1 MTVVRPR
8 PHKLL
13 RSRPTIGVLVGW
25 QVYVGM
31 LDGFIDQ
38 VFQGIIAGA
47 AERECNLLLAC
58 GTGLPY
64 GTGFGKPAWP
74 FLSPTHD
81 FLPVGPWNCDGLI
94 VLHPI
99 GAQDRVDY
107 ISDLVDSGYPV
118 VFSGDYNKGSAVTVD
133 NQGGITQALDHL
145 LAHGHRQIAFIVGR
159 DKDIDGDSYQRYQAY
174 LNWLQQHNIAVD
186 PNLIATGYNAYSGGQ
201 EAMAQILKRKVPFTA
216 LLANN
221 DDSASGAMQTLQ
233 EAGLL
238 VPHDIAVIGFD
249 NRASA
254 QAQVPMLTSVHFP
267 MFELGRRTV
276 DQLLQSINGTLG
288 DRKTVII
295 PSHLII
301 RETCGCSPGMNSAL
315 RIKNMP
321 DFAAERAPLAI
332 NTPAQHAGNTASE
345 QNLFTSLAQSI
356 TEVVKSESH
365 YLGRRE
371 IDYLCE
377 SLTRALRTSLERG
390 EPQYFSL
397 IFQQILTRAS
407 AQENDLFIW
416 HEVISILR
424 AWLPPLMEK
433 TATTLPYQQADN
445 MFDQARVAISEISRG
460 QTARQS
466 LRQAQI
472 ADRMGQMT
480 SNFFTAQNESEIFA
494 ELAQRLPQIGIAHAS
509 LAYYQKTG
517 EDEPAWSELQT
528 APHLPDECERRFAT
542 RQFPPPGIYPEPYSL
557 ALLPLTV
564 LGVASGFAAFETGN
578 LELCSTIALQL
589 AASLRG
595 IHLYREAIAARQS
608 AEIGRQ
614 MAEEAGRLKNRF
626 LSWVVHELRTPL
638 NLVYG
643 LSDMLLEE
651 SKHTQAEK
659 ITVNREDITR
669 IHFGADHLVRMIRDV
684 LDLALSEMG
693 QLKLVRA
700 PLDLSAELQAVAT
713 IGQQLAQEKGLAW
726 RAAIDE
732 TLPQVMGD
740 RTRLRQV
747 LLNLISNAVKFTAKG
762 EVALEAH
769 SVGDVVMITIHDTGL
784 GIPQA
789 EQDLIFEE
797 FRQSER
803 TSERGF
809 GGLGLGL
816 AICKRLV
823 EMHGGR
829 IGVHSSGVEKKG
841 STFFFTLPSLDQESS
856 APSAPAQKLLLLVNE
871 STDWAILKTHLDQQ
885 GYATRVR
892 IVNEESDWLSTVVAE
907 QPEAVVLDLG
917 MASRFGWEI
926 LKALKENPATQDV
939 SVLFCSLEE
948 GENRGALL
956 ELGYMTKPV
965 KAGDLTDTLLA
976 QGIVKG
982 SAAPGNQKMILIV
995 DDEAAIL
1002 EMHARMVRAQFPN
1015 CAILLAHNGREALK
1029 LIRQQRPDL
1038 VLLDLMMPEMDG
1050 FAVLKT
1056 MQQEDLSRSIPVIV
1070 LTGQALSEE
1079 DMERLNCGVANVL
1092 GKGIYSATETMQ
1104 HLSDAL
1110 LRRRKAGSE
1119 TQRIVFKAIA
1129 YLHANYSA
1137 QITRKDL
1144 AEYVGLSERHLTR
1157 CFNLELGLTPMTYL
1171 NRYRVQQAK
1180 TLLEAGRKSI
1190 AEIAEKV
1197 GFSSGG
1203 YFTRVF
1209 QDEVGISPRDYA
1221 KGKRGDETCPKS
1233 GKNSSHN

>member
-1 MTVVRPR
+1 MDLIPVTVVRPR
-8 PHKLL
+8 PRKLL

-64 GTGFGKPAWP
+64 GTSFGKPAWP
-74 FLSPTHD
+74 FISPTVD

-99 GAQDRVDY
+99 GSQDRVDF
-107 ISDLVDSGYPV
+107 IGALVDTGYPV
-118 VFSGDYNKGSAVTVD
+118 VFSGDYSKGSAVTVD
-133 NQGGITQALDHL
+133 NQSGITLALDHL
-145 LAHGHRQIAFIVGR
+145 LAHGHHRIAFIMGR
-159 DKDIDGDSYQRYQAY
+159 DKDIDGDSYQRFQAY
-174 LNWLQQHNIAVD
+174 LNWLQKHHIEVD
-186 PNLIATGYNAYSGGQ
+186 PNLIAAGYNAYSGGQ
-201 EAMAQILKRKVPFTA
+201 EAMAQILSRKVPFTA
-216 LLANN
+216 LMANN

-238 VPHDIAVIGFD
+238 VPQDIAVIGFD
-249 NRASA
+249 NRTNA
-254 QAQVPMLTSVHFP
+254 QAQIPMLTTVHFP
-267 MFELGRRTV
+267 MFELGSRAV
-276 DQLLQSINGTLG
+276 DQLLKCIDGTLG
-288 DRKTVII
+288 DYKNVII
-295 PSHLII
+295 PSHLVI

-321 DFAAERAPLAI
+321 APLEI
-332 NTPAQHAGNTASE
+332 NTPSKSADGSLPE
-345 QNLFTSLAQSI
+345 QTIFSDLAQTI
-356 TEVVKSESH
+356 AEVVKSETH
-365 YLGRRE
+365 HLGARE
-371 IDYLCE
+371 VDYLCE
-377 SLTRALRTSLERG
+377 SLAKALRASLERG
-390 EPQYFSL
+390 EPQDFSL
-397 IFQQILTRAS
+397 IFQQILARAS
-407 AQENDLFIW
+407 DQENDLFIW
-416 HEVISILR
+416 HEAISILR
-424 AWLPPLMEK
+424 AWLPALMGK
-433 TATTLPYQQADN
+433 SAPALTRQQADN

-460 QTARQS
+460 QAARQV

-480 SNFFTAQNESEIFA
+480 SNFFTAQNESEVFA
-494 ELAQRLPQIGIAHAS
+494 ELIKQLPKIGIAHAS
-509 LAYYQKTG
+509 VAYYVKNG

-528 APHLPDECERRFAT
+528 APHLPDECRRRFPT
-542 RQFPPPGIYPEPYSL
+542 RQFPPEGLYTEPYSL
-557 ALLPLTV
+557 ALLPMTV
-564 LGVASGFAAFETGN
+564 QRVASGFVAFETGN

-589 AASLRG
+589 AAALRG

-608 AEIGRQ
+608 AEIGKQ

-651 SKHTQAEK
+651 SKHTQADK
-659 ITVNREDITR
+659 IAVNREDIAR

-700 PLDLSAELQAVAT
+700 PLDLTEELRAIAD
-713 IGQQLAQEKGLAW
+713 IGKQLAQEKGLAW

-732 TLPQVMGD
+732 HLPQVLGD
-740 RTRLRQV
+740 RTRIRQV

-762 EVALEAH
+762 EVALEAR
-769 SVGDVVMITIHDTGL
+769 STGDRVMITIRDTGL
-784 GIPQA
+784 GIPRA

-803 TSERGF
+803 TSERGY

-823 EMHGGR
+823 EMHGGQ

-841 STFFFTLPSLDQESS
+841 STFFFTLPALEKETNASGFPDMLL
-856 APSAPAQKLLLLVNE
+856 PTHKLLLLVNDN
-871 STDWAILKTHLDQQ
+871 TDWAILKAHLEQQ
-885 GYATRVR
+885 GYETQVQ
-892 IVNEESDWLSTVVAE
+892 IVSAEIDWMNTVVSE
-907 QPEAVVLDLG
+907 HPEAVVLDLG

-948 GENRGALL
+948 GENRGSLL

-965 KAGDLTDTLLA
+965 KSTDLTDALLA
-976 QGIVKG
+976 QGVIKG
-982 SAAPGNQKMILIV
+982 SDPQAARKTILIV
-995 DDEAAIL
+995 DDEVNIL
-1002 EMHARMVRAQFPN
+1002 EVHVRMIQTQFPN
-1015 CAILLAHNGREALK
+1015 CQTILAHNGREALK
-1029 LIRQQRPDL
+1029 LIRQSRPDL
-1038 VLLDLMMPEMDG
+1038 VLLDLMMPDMDG
-1050 FAVLKT
+1050 FAVLKA
-1056 MQQEDLSRSIPVIV
+1056 MQQEDLSRNTPVIV

-1092 GKGIYSATETMQ
+1092 GKGMYSSAETMQ
-1104 HLSDAL
+1104 HLTDAL

-1171 NRYRVQQAK
+1171 NRYRVQQSK

-1209 QDEVGISPRDYA
+1209 QDEVGISPREYA
-1221 KGKRGDETCPKS
+1221 KGKREG
-1233 GKNSSHN
+1233 

>member
-1 MTVVRPR
+1 
-8 PHKLL
+8 
-13 RSRPTIGVLVGW
+13 
-25 QVYVGM
+25 M

-74 FLSPTHD
+74 FLSSSND
-81 FLPVGPWNCDGLI
+81 FLPVGPDNCDGLI

-107 ISDLVDSGYPV
+107 ISHWVDNGYPV
-118 VFSGDYNKGSAVTVD
+118 VFSGDYSKGSAVTVD
-133 NQGGITQALDHL
+133 NQSGIHQALDHL
-145 LAHGHRQIAFIVGR
+145 LAHGHSRIAFIMGR
-159 DKDIDGDSYQRYQAY
+159 DKDIDGDSYQRFHAY
-174 LNWLQQHNIAVD
+174 LDWLQAHNLEID

-238 VPHDIAVIGFD
+238 VPQDIAVIGFD
-249 NRASA
+249 NRTSA
-254 QAQVPMLTSVHFP
+254 QAQIPMLTTVHFP
-267 MFELGRRTV
+267 MFELGSRAV
-276 DQLLQSINGTLG
+276 DQLLKYIDGTLG
-288 DRKTVII
+288 DRKNVTI
-295 PSHLII
+295 PSHLVI

-321 DFAAERAPLAI
+321 DFVSARASIPSSPQP
-332 NTPAQHAGNTASE
+332 NEFSG
-345 QNLFTSLAQSI
+345 LAQAI
-356 TEVVKSESH
+356 AAVVKGESH
-365 YLGRRE
+365 HLGARE
-371 IDYLCE
+371 VDYLCE
-377 SLTRALRTSLERG
+377 SLVRALRASLERG
-390 EPQYFSL
+390 EPQDFSL

-424 AWLPPLMEK
+424 AWLPSLMEK
-433 TATTLPYQQADN
+433 TATILTRQQADN

-460 QTARQS
+460 QAARQS
-466 LRQAQI
+466 LRQARI
-472 ADRMGQMT
+472 ADLMGQMT
-480 SNFFTAQNESEIFA
+480 SNFFTAQNENEIFA

-509 LAYYQKTG
+509 VAYYVRNG
-517 EDEPAWSELQT
+517 EDEPSWSELQT
-528 APHLPDECERRFAT
+528 APHLPDPCERRFAT
-542 RQFPPPGIYPEPYSL
+542 RQFPPEGLYPEPYSL

-564 LGVASGFAAFETGN
+564 QGVASGFAAFETGN

-589 AASLRG
+589 AAALRG

-608 AEIGRQ
+608 AEIGKQ

-659 ITVNREDITR
+659 IAVNREDITR

-700 PLDLSAELQAVAT
+700 PLDLSAELQAVAI
-713 IGQQLAQEKGLAW
+713 IGKQLTQEKGLGW
-726 RAAIDE
+726 RTGIDE
-732 TLPQVMGD
+732 PLPQILGD
-740 RTRLRQV
+740 RTRIRQV

-762 EVALEAH
+762 EVVLEAH
-769 SVGDVVMITIHDTGL
+769 SVGDVVMITVHDTGL

-803 TSERGF
+803 TSERGY

-841 STFFFTLPSLDQESS
+841 STFFFTLPALEKESGTPG
-856 APSAPAQKLLLLVNE
+856 APPPAQKLLLLVND

-885 GYATRVR
+885 GYETRVR
-892 IVNEESDWLSTVVAE
+892 IVNETTDWLSAVISE
-907 QPEAVVLDLG
+907 HPEAVVLDLG

-965 KAGDLTDTLLA
+965 KASDLTDTLLA
-976 QGIVKG
+976 QGIVKD
-982 SAAPGNQKMILIV
+982 SAAPGSQKTILIV

-1002 EMHARMVRAQFPN
+1002 EMHARMVQAQFPN
-1015 CAILLAHNGREALK
+1015 CPILLAHNGREALK

-1056 MQQEDLSRSIPVIV
+1056 MQQEEISRNIPIIV

-1092 GKGIYSATETMQ
+1092 GKGIYTATETMQ

-1221 KGKRGDETCPKS
+1221 KGKRAESPPAPP
-1233 GKNSSHN
+1233 